1 MPRRLV
7 ACPGVRLYADLFFV
21 MEIIKE
27 PLPGLKLLQARSF
40 KDERGEFVKPYNDE
54 VFRSLGMPL
63 VPREIVFS
71 VSRKDVLRGMHFQ
84 TPDSDH
90 QKLVT
95 CASGSIIDVV
105 VDLRKGSPSYGQFA
119 AFELTEVNR
128 HTLLIPRGFAHG
140 FLALQEGS
148 LVSYCTDTGHDPARD
163 AGIRWESFGYDWP
176 VSNPIISGKDR
187 NLPSLEDY
195 QSPFSF

>member
-1 MPRRLV
+1 MK
-7 ACPGVRLYADLFFV
+7 
-21 MEIIKE
+21 IIDE
-27 PLPGLKLLQARSF
+27 PFPGLKLLQARSF

-54 VFRSLGMPL
+54 VFQNLGMPL

-95 CASGSIIDVV
+95 CAAGAIIDVV
-105 VDLRKGSPSYGQFA
+105 VDIRKGSPTFGKHA
-119 AFELTEVNR
+119 AFGLTETNR

-140 FLALQEGS
+140 FLALEEKS
-148 LVSYCTDTGHDPARD
+148 LVSYCTDTGHDPDRD
-163 AGIRWESFGYDWP
+163 AGIRWDSFQYDWP
-176 VSNPIISGKDR
+176 VKSPIISEKD
-187 NLPSLEDY
+187 LKLTGLEEY
-195 QSPFSF
+195 QSPFTFEK